1 MQITASEFLM
11 LGIEVGLLVQTEMPL
26 YNIGTPFD
34 DTKGQNTWGLFPG
47 KIPKPGVFL
56 AHGAQTTTLL
66 FMNEDL
72 PHLLPVK
79 HFLLPLTLHR

>member
-47 KIPKPGVFL
+47 KISQGCS
-56 AHGAQTTTLL
+56 
-66 FMNEDL
+66 
-72 PHLLPVK
+72 
-79 HFLLPLTLHR
+79 